1 MPRGRGLRSPRRLCL
16 CKMSRLLSAG
26 RCAGTRLQL
35 SARLKHFAV
44 HHLNRNP
51 LGRCAI
57 RGRAGCEQGN
67 RSPREESGLAVR
79 FLHPDERQAGEQW
92 GSGPGARP
100 RGRGQHRDAGVDGR
114 PVLGWPCCWPAREG
128 LGVAW
133 WPGSSRGPA
142 SGRRAVPGAQRRAR
156 RSCDVGAA
164 DAQTQAGDTDG
175 PAGGQSRAS
184 PQGAEGAILNLKA
197 SSVPTRHHHA

>member
-1 MPRGRGLRSPRRLCL
+1 MPGGRGLRSPRRLCL

-57 RGRAGCEQGN
+57 RGRAGCDQGN

-79 FLHPDERQAGEQW
+79 FLQPDEHQAGEQW
-92 GSGPGARP
+92 GSGPGAGPCRALA
-100 RGRGQHRDAGVDGR
+100 GTGDAGVDGR
-114 PVLGWPCCWPAREG
+114 PGQRGAGRHGCMRVRWGRVPDAAHSRGDRAPVRGWPCCRPAREG
-128 LGVAW
+128 LGLAW

-142 SGRRAVPGAQRRAR
+142 EGSAR
-156 RSCDVGAA
+156 
-164 DAQTQAGDTDG
+164 
-175 PAGGQSRAS
+175 
-184 PQGAEGAILNLKA
+184 GAEACTQVLGRWG
-197 SSVPTRHHHA
+197 S